1 MSNASRC
8 LQTAAHYA
16 ELAEQ
21 AADAELTR
29 VYRRLELLWRDMAP
43 LAEDFDRRNDPSA
56 KERLYEMIEA
66 VGEYRRKVA

>member
-16 ELAEQ
+16 ELAER
-21 AADAELTR
+21 AADAEPTR
-29 VYRRLELLWRDMAP
+29 VYRRLEKLWRDMAP
-43 LAEDFDRRNDPSA
+43 LAEDFDRRSDPQA
-56 KERLYEMIEA
+56 KARLYEMIDA